1 MKDLVRLVKT
11 LKPKEIHH
19 IRTIYK
25 NQSRGSSKENMCLTL
40 FNCLL
45 NNKVRNNKEA
55 YTLICPK
62 KHVSIIS
69 QVKKRLESDILNI
82 ILVSSITDP
91 SNLQNQCDFVCQK
104 NLLLGRI
111 LIDRGLMEE
120 AMQLLH
126 STSRVA
132 GKAELHDIKIHC
144 DDILRSAYIEG
155 DFEYTSEQLRESADS
170 SLESL
175 SGYQYAKSLNYPFM
189 YAKTFSDPFESIH
202 IDPEKLTV
210 NIKKSTSRKAIY
222 WYNLAI
228 IHHYIQNQDYEHA
241 RCCSLYLLNK
251 SLVNN
256 DMSSA
261 FERSE
266 FYLQLSRILMY
277 LKEPNDAILAAERC
291 IENLPH
297 GIPEVSLPF
306 QMLIRGY
313 MRMGNP
319 EKAMEVADRALKH
332 ENGNPDGRYNIWY
345 LFKAGVYF
353 TMKKYRESNQILITH
368 DQHFGDNMLQKTF
381 YLLYELINIIELGD
395 FYWFDYK
402 FDSFRKRIQRM
413 TIREIDRIRY
423 LYDLLNLLK
432 RYNFQYRGNIPGNAA
447 IPDLSRNSPAAVW
460 DPLGIEVIDIEEWV
474 LNKIQVAKPG

>member
-1 MKDLVRLVKT
+1 MKDLARLVNT
-11 LKPKEIHH
+11 LKPKEILH
-19 IRTIYK
+19 IRNIYK
-25 NQSRGSSKENMCLTL
+25 NQSRGTSKENMCLTL

-55 YTLICPK
+55 YALICPK

-82 ILVSSITDP
+82 ILVSSITDTN
-91 SNLQNQCDFVCQK
+91 NLQNQCDFVCQK

-111 LIDRGLMEE
+111 LIDRGLMNE

-126 STSRVA
+126 STSMEA

-155 DFEYTSEQLRESADS
+155 DFNYTTAQFRESADS
-170 SLESL
+170 SMESL
-175 SGYQYAKSLNYPFM
+175 SGYQHAKSLNYPFM
-189 YAKTFSDPFESIH
+189 YAKTFSDPFESTS
-202 IDPEKLTV
+202 IDVEKLTI
-210 NIKKSTSRKAIY
+210 NIKKSTSRKAVY

-228 IHHYIQNQDYEHA
+228 IHHYIQNQENEHA
-241 RCCSLYLLNK
+241 RCCALYLFNK

-261 FERSE
+261 FEKSE
-266 FYLQLSRILMY
+266 FYLQLSRILTY
-277 LKEPNDAILAAERC
+277 LKEPNDAVQAAKKC
-291 IENLPH
+291 IEYLPH

-313 MRMGNP
+313 MRVGNL

-332 ENGNPDGRYNIWY
+332 ENGHPDSRNNIWY
-345 LFKAGVYF
+345 LFKAGIFF
-353 TMKKYRESNQILITH
+353 TMKKYRESNQILIAH
-368 DQHFGDNMLQKTF
+368 DQHFGDNILQKTF

-402 FDSFRKRIQRM
+402 FDSFRKRIQRL
-413 TIREIDRIRY
+413 TIKENDRIRY
-423 LYDLLNLLK
+423 LYDLLNLFK
-432 RYNFQYRGNIPGNAA
+432 RYNFQYRGNLSGQVA
-447 IPDLSRNSPAAVW
+447 IPVVTRHSLSSVW
-460 DPLGIEVIDIEEWV
+460 DPLGVEVIDIEEWV
-474 LNKIQVAKPG
+474 LNKMQFAKPV